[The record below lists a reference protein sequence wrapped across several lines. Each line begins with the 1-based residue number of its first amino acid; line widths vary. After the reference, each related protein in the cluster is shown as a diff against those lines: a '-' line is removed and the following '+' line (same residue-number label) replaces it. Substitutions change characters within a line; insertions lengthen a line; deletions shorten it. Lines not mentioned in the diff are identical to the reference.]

1 MIPTRRFV
9 LPLMLSLLAA
19 AGLAQAADYPTKPV
33 TMVVAFA
40 PGGPTDSLARAV
52 AVGLSKSLG
61 QQVIIE
67 NKAGAGGILGT
78 KLASKANPDGYTIL
92 FAGDAALNVQP
103 QLNKSAGY
111 NAIKN
116 FTSLRVIASQ
126 TNVLVAN
133 QSKGIPDVAT
143 LKARAKAQ
151 PDTVT
156 YASAGN
162 GSPAHLIG
170 TLFESQAGV
179 DMLHVPYK
187 GAAPAMTDLIGG
199 QVDVMFV
206 GMPSAVQNKS
216 RKDLVMLAV
225 TGDKRSADLP
235 DVPTFTELGIKE
247 LGSEV
252 AIWWGIV
259 APAGL
264 PADVAAKL
272 EAASEAA
279 LNDPEVTSALGKL
292 GVEVVNKDAKT
303 MVSWIERDTAK
314 WAKLIKEK
322 KVVTTE

>member
-1 MIPTRRFV
+1 MNPLRRTV

-19 AGLAQAADYPTKPV
+19 PGFALAADYPAKPV

-78 KLASKANPDGYTIL
+78 KAASRANPDGYTIL
-92 FAGDAALNVQP
+92 FAGDAALSVQP

-111 NAIKN
+111 NALKD

-126 TNVLVAN
+126 SNVLIAN

-151 PDTVT
+151 PDTIT

-170 TLFESQAGV
+170 TLFESQAAV
-179 DMLHVPYK
+179 NLLHVPYK

-272 EAASEAA
+272 EAASAA
-279 LNDPEVTSALGKL
+279 AMKDPEVTAALDKL

-303 MVSWIERDTAK
+303 LVSWIERDTAK
-314 WAKLIKEK
+314 WAKLIAAK